1 MITLRPAQERGYANY
16 GWLDT
21 WHSFSFADYH
31 DRQHMNWGPL
41 RVINDDTIAGDGGFG
56 THPHRDMEILTY
68 VLQGALKHRD
78 SIGTGSVIR
87 PGEVQ
92 LMSAGSGIAHSEFN
106 ASETEPVHL
115 LQIWIQPNVRGV
127 EPSYQQTEFATAEKR
142 GKLRLVASG
151 DGAEG
156 SVKMWQDARVYA
168 TLLDGEESVEHTPD
182 PQRWVYVHVAQGS
195 VYLNGIALKA
205 GDGAKIQN
213 ESRLVLDRGQ
223 AAEVLVFDM
232 A

>member
-1 MITLRPAQERGYANY
+1 MITLRPACERGHANY

-21 WHSFSFADYH
+21 WHSFSFSEYYDQ
-31 DRQHMNWGPL
+31 QHMNWGPL
-41 RVINDDTIAGDGGFG
+41 RVINDDTIAGGGGFG

-68 VLQGALKHRD
+68 VLQGALQHKD

-115 LQIWIQPNVRGV
+115 LQIWIKPNYTGV
-127 EPSYQQTEFATAEKR
+127 KPSYQQTEFADSEKR
-142 GKLRLVASG
+142 GKFRLVASG

-168 TLLDGEESVEHTPD
+168 ALLDGDEQIHFEAD
-182 PQRWVYVHVAQGS
+182 AQRTLYVHLARGS
-195 VYLNGIALKA
+195 LSLNGIALQA
-205 GDGAKIQN
+205 GDGAKISAETKLEFTN
-213 ESRLVLDRGQ
+213 GQ
-223 AAEVLVFDM
+223 DAEVLLFDM

>member
-31 DRQHMNWGPL
+31 DRQHMSWGPL
-41 RVINDDTIAGDGGFG
+41 RVINDDTLAGGGGFG

-127 EPSYQQTEFATAEKR
+127 EPSYQQTEFAAAEKR

-168 TLLDGEESVEHTPD
+168 TLLDGEESVEHIAD
-182 PQRWVYVHVAQGS
+182 PQSWVYVHVAQGS

-205 GDGAKIQN
+205 GDGAKIQS
-213 ESRLVLDRGQ
+213 ESHLVLDRGQ
-223 AAEVLVFDM
+223 GAEVLVFDM
-232 A
+232 V

>member
-41 RVINDDTIAGDGGFG
+41 RVINDDTIAGGGGFG

-127 EPSYQQTEFATAEKR
+127 EPSYQQTEFAAAEKR

>member
-41 RVINDDTIAGDGGFG
+41 RVINDDTIAGGGGFG

-106 ASETEPVHL
+106 ASETEAVHL

-127 EPSYQQTEFATAEKR
+127 EPSYQQTEFSAAEKR

-182 PQRWVYVHVAQGS
+182 PLRWVYVHVAQGS

-223 AAEVLVFDM
+223 GAEVLVFDM
-232 A
+232 V

>member
-41 RVINDDTIAGDGGFG
+41 RVINDDTIAGGGGFG

-127 EPSYQQTEFATAEKR
+127 EPSYQQTEFAAVEKR

-195 VYLNGIALKA
+195 VHLNGIALKA